1 MKSTQLLKK
10 VPFLKPLDLSE
21 EEVLM
26 VLMRIGGNLEA
37 MQGFKNNPEIGVRIN
52 ENEQKLLQH
61 CGQIILGLQAKICNF
76 VSQEEK
82 DQMIAGFHQ
91 QLVESNNLIAVLTD
105 QKSQLMDELEK
116 LRS

>member
-61 CGQIILGLQAKICNF
+61 CGQIILGLQARLCD
-76 VSQEEK
+76 VASQDEK
-82 DQMIAGFHQ
+82 DQMIAGFSQ
-91 QLVESNNLIAVLTD
+91 SLMEANNVIAVLTE
-105 QKSQLMDELEK
+105 QKSQLLDELERLK
-116 LRS
+116 G